1 MSRLSVAQAVST
13 CIRWLESPRIQS
25 SGRGNRR
32 PNQQARPMSSKS
44 STRSAQNV
52 NHQTQDLWK
61 RVLITW
67 RIRAQWVPMRINK
80 MAIMFVQNVGW
91 TAMKMIPINHQ
102 VKIVQNS
109 LVMHQRL
116 CIHRPIWIR
125 KRWCWLRMQL
135 RGYAGR
141 TSRANLFAKVINLL
155 RSMKRDPLRTNP
167 TIIRVVTLTI
177 YWCRPQDI
185 NEEAIV

>member
-1 MSRLSVAQAVST
+1 MSRLSDVQAVYT
-13 CIRWLESPRIQS
+13 CIRWLESLRIQS

-32 PNQQARPMSSKS
+32 RPNQQASPMSNKP

-61 RVLITW
+61 RVLIRTW
-67 RIRAQWVPMRINK
+67 RFRAQWVPMRNNK
-80 MAIMFVQNVGW
+80 MAIMFVRNVGW
-91 TAMKMIPINHQ
+91 TAMKMIPINHR

-109 LVMHQRL
+109 LAMHQRL
-116 CIHRPIWIR
+116 CIHWPIWIR

-141 TSRANLFAKVINLL
+141 TSRANLFAKVINL
-155 RSMKRDPLRTNP
+155 
-167 TIIRVVTLTI
+167 
-177 YWCRPQDI
+177 
-185 NEEAIV
+185 